1 MLCKESV
8 GLELFRSGSLHELY
22 PLKALIRLEQVSTS
36 VVEKKKKKKKKKNLN

>member
-36 VVEKKKKKKKKKNLN
+36 VVEKRKKKKKKNLN